1 MPRCDR
7 EKRSLGWSRN
17 MPLVTSRPGRSALT
31 RWPES
36 DQHVPYGSTA
46 DWAPRHRRVN
56 LSKHPE
62 EVVMRLRKI
71 EGQVSGIRK
80 MYEEGRYC
88 IDVLDQISAA
98 RAGLEAT
105 GMLVLDDH
113 VNGCVKAALDTGE
126 ASSKTAEMMAAV
138 RRFVR
143 SV

>member
-1 MPRCDR
+1 MIRPV
-7 EKRSLGWSRN
+7 RN
-17 MPLVTSRPGRSALT
+17 VPLVTLMSGRPALM
-31 RWPES
+31 RGLES

-46 DWAPRHRRVN
+46 DWASQARKGLN

-62 EVVMRLRKI
+62 EIVIRLRKI

-80 MYEEGRYC
+80 MYEDGRYC

-105 GMLVLDDH
+105 GLLVLDDH
-113 VNGCVKAALDTGE
+113 VHGCVKDALITGE
-126 ASSKTAEMMAAV
+126 AEAKTAEMLAAV

>member
-1 MPRCDR
+1 
-7 EKRSLGWSRN
+7 

-31 RWPES
+31 RGPES
-36 DQHVPYGSTA
+36 DQHVPDGSTA
-46 DWAPRHRRVN
+46 DWAPQAQEGLN

-62 EVVMRLRKI
+62 EIVNRLRKI
-71 EGQVSGIRK
+71 EGQVSGIRR
-80 MYEEGRYC
+80 MYEDERYC

-105 GMLVLDDH
+105 GLLVLDDH
-113 VNGCVKAALDTGE
+113 VNGCVKDALITGE
-126 ASSKTAEMMAAV
+126 AEAKTAEMLAAV